1 MFKLWII
8 TKLNETIISLPN
20 LRRGKINFR
29 LFDNVD
35 RYKKRIII
43 PPKKISISALKNH
56 TEISLYTRTLKIA
69 AIKIK

>member
-1 MFKLWII
+1 MV
-8 TKLNETIISLPN
+8 NLPS

-29 LFDNVD
+29 LFDNVE

-43 PPKKISISALKNH
+43 PPKKISINALKNH
-56 TEISLYTRTLKIA
+56 TEISLYIKTLKTA